1 MNKNRNFMLLLNILA
16 LATAALFFFPTFW
29 IVMSTLKSSSE
40 LFSFPLS
47 IFPKKVVF
55 VNFYNV
61 LQNDNFLLYFKNSAF
76 ISVTATII
84 TVMINCLAGFAFA
97 KYKFKGRDFLFM
109 ALLSATMLPT
119 EAIMNSSFT
128 VIQRLGLYNSLWGAI
143 LPTVATPTG
152 VFIMR
157 QFFMEVPDSL
167 LEAARIDGASELT
180 IFSKI
185 MFPLAK
191 PVIAALTVFSFM
203 WRWNDFIWPLISLS
217 DPRKFTIPLIIA
229 NYAGELS
236 IDWSSLLAA
245 SVISMVPVL
254 GVFLLFQSYFIK
266 GIAGTGSKE

>member
-1 MNKNRNFMLLLNILA
+1 MNKNKKIMISLNILA
-16 LATAALFFFPTFW
+16 LATAIMFFFPTFW
-29 IVMSTLKSSSE
+29 IVMSSLKSSSE

-55 VNFYNV
+55 INFYNV
-61 LQNDNFLLYFKNSAF
+61 LKNDNFFLYFKNSMF
-76 ISVTATII
+76 ISITATII
-84 TVMINCLAGFAFA
+84 TVLINCLAGFSFA
-97 KYKFKGRDFLFM
+97 KYKFKGQNFLFM

-128 VIQRLGLYNSLWGAI
+128 VIRKLGLYNSLWGAI

-157 QFFMEVPDSL
+157 QFFMEIPDSL

-180 IFSKI
+180 IFSRI

-217 DPRKFTIPLIIA
+217 DPKKFTLPLIVA

-245 SVISMVPVL
+245 SVISMIPVL
-254 GVFLLFQSYFIK
+254 AIFLLFQNYFIK